1 MSIESDLN
9 LSIKAL
15 ENAVTQLSDAATWFY
30 EIGDNYRGNIRHD
43 AAGRLQGDLDR
54 LIAARDYIIP
64 ALKK

>member
-1 MSIESDLN
+1 MGIEYDLN

-15 ENAVTQLSDAATWFY
+15 ENAVTQLRNAAAWFY
-30 EIGDNYRGNIRHD
+30 EAEDNYRGNIRCD
-43 AAGRLQGDLDR
+43 AADRLQGDLDR